1 MLDSL
6 YRNFDN
12 IIVLDVET
20 TGLDPKR
27 DEIIELAALRLVKMR
42 DIPSSDR
49 ELDLLV
55 KLSAGG
61 RLTPFI
67 TGLTGISETLLA
79 AEGIAKEHA
88 CDKFSA
94 WLDCSNLLL
103 IAYNAQFDLSFLHYF
118 LARFGKAYLL
128 NHVKVLDAMT
138 VYKDRRPYPHTLK
151 DAVSAYM
158 LKTQNTHRAIDDVK
172 ATLELL
178 CAMEHEQDDL
188 DRYVNLFG
196 YNPRYGINGQRIAS
210 VRYLPQPYDM
220 TKKLYE

>member
-6 YRNFDN
+6 FRNFDN
-12 IIVLDVET
+12 IIVMDVET
-20 TGLDPKR
+20 TGLNPKH
-27 DEIIELAALRLVKMR
+27 DEIIEFAALRLDKMR
-42 DIPSSDR
+42 AIPFSDA
-49 ELDLLV
+49 ELDLLI
-55 KLSAGG
+55 KLPAGR
-61 RLTPFI
+61 RLPPVI
-67 TGLTGISETLLA
+67 TGLTGISEKLLA
-79 AEGIAKEHA
+79 ADGIAKVHA

-94 WLDCSNLLL
+94 WLNCSNLLL

-118 LARFGKAYLL
+118 MAQFGKAYLL
-128 NHVKVLDAMT
+128 NPVKVLDALT

-151 DAVSAYM
+151 DAVAAYL

-178 CAMEHEQDDL
+178 CAMEQELDDL

-210 VRYLPQPYDM
+210 VRYRPQAYDM
-220 TKKLYE
+220 KKKLYE